1 MSNRIDQMTHG
12 LLGKIAENSSGTAK
26 KAGNAGAAA
35 PGAVAKAA
43 LDGTTR
49 SQSAGETVELTSSA
63 KLLER
68 LEKTLASLP
77 EIDRARVDAVKTAIE
92 NGDYEIDSDSI
103 AAALL
108 RADGQPG

>member
-1 MSNRIDQMTHG
+1 MSNRIDHMTHG
-12 LLGKIAENSSGTAK
+12 LLGKIAENSSGAAK
-26 KAGNAGAAA
+26 KAGNAGASV
-35 PGAVAKAA
+35 PGTAVKAGV
-43 LDGTTR
+43 DGTTR

-68 LEKTLASLP
+68 LEQTLKSLP

-92 NGDYEIDSDSI
+92 NGDYQIDSDGI

-108 RADGQPG
+108 RVDRQP